1 MERLEYEHNDDSRLR
16 RHHRRSIEEE
26 PVDKYRNLRQ
36 WLNILFMLGAVAG
49 VFLYIRY
56 GGTVSTVVILVSMV
70 LKMIECVLRLLK

>member
-1 MERLEYEHNDDSRLR
+1 M
-16 RHHRRSIEEE
+16 EEE